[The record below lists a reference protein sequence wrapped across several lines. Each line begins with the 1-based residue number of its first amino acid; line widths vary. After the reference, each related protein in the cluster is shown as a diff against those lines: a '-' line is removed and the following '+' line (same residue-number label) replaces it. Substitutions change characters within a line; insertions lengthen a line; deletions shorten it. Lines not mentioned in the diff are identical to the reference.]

1 MNDATPLIPTVG
13 SLLGI
18 LFLIL
23 GLRAN
28 RKKRLLQ
35 NLPTAKTKGV
45 FIGLVELKGS
55 AESSEPFTSFLAES
69 RCVQF
74 RWSVEEHWSRTVRES
89 YTDSKGRR
97 KTRTRRESGWKTVAS
112 GGDEQPF
119 YLQDNTGAVLVHPTG
134 AKLEPLTIFS
144 QHCTRSDQLYY
155 GKGPETAV
163 SNSDHRR
170 RFTELGFPIHT
181 PIYVVGKARE
191 RTDVVAP
198 EIAQDAT
205 APLFLIS
212 TKSEEQVTGKYATAA
227 FLWSFFGLIFCVAGL
242 IWFDS
247 LRHHSPEQRIPI
259 YVGIAFAYLSA
270 WAIGWV
276 WSVYNSLIDL
286 RNRVRQ
292 AWSLVDI
299 QLKRR
304 HDLIPN
310 LVSAVS
316 GLKDHEAQAQT
327 ELAELRTQTTATA
340 PGESGSE
347 FHALKHAV
355 IGVVEKYPE
364 LKTDEA
370 FQKLQRELADTENR
384 IALARDYFNN
394 ISTHYNTRIQQFPDS
409 QVAAMGS
416 MKQRQLLSAMD
427 FERKTIAIDFA
438 T

>member
-1 MNDATPLIPTVG
+1 MNDATPLIPAIG

-18 LFLIL
+18 LFLFL

-74 RWSVEEHWSRTVRES
+74 SWKVEEHWSRTVRES
-89 YTDSKGRR
+89 YTDSKGRS

-112 GGDEQPF
+112 GGEEQPF
-119 YLQDNTGAVLVHPTG
+119 YLEDDAGAVLVRPTG

-144 QHCTRSDQLYY
+144 EHCTRSDGLYY
-155 GKGPETAV
+155 GKGPDISV

-170 RFTELGFPIHT
+170 KFTEIGFPIHT
-181 PIYVVGKARE
+181 PIYVVGQARE
-191 RTDVVAP
+191 REDIVAP
-198 EIAQDAT
+198 EIAQDAA
-205 APLFLIS
+205 APMFLIS

-247 LRHHSPEQRIPI
+247 LRHQSPDQRIPI
-259 YVGIAFAYLSA
+259 YLGVGVGYLMI
-270 WAIGWV
+270 WGIGWIWTV
-276 WSVYNSLIDL
+276 FNSLIDL

-292 AWSLVDI
+292 AWSLVDV

-310 LVSAVS
+310 LVTAVS
-316 GLKDHEAQAQT
+316 GLKDYEAQAQQ
-327 ELAELRTQTTATA
+327 ELAELRTQSTATA
-340 PGESGSE
+340 PGESGSDI
-347 FHALKHAV
+347 HA
-355 IGVVEKYPE
+355 
-364 LKTDEA
+364 
-370 FQKLQRELADTENR
+370 
-384 IALARDYFNN
+384 
-394 ISTHYNTRIQQFPDS
+394 
-409 QVAAMGS
+409 
-416 MKQRQLLSAMD
+416 
-427 FERKTIAIDFA
+427 
-438 T
+438 

>member
-1 MNDATPLIPTVG
+1 MNDATPLIPAIG

-18 LFLIL
+18 LFLFL

-55 AESSEPFTSFLAES
+55 AESSDPFTSFLAES

-74 RWSVEEHWSRTVRES
+74 SWTVEEHWSRTVRES

-112 GGDEQPF
+112 GGEEQPF
-119 YLQDNTGAVLVHPTG
+119 YLEDDAGAVLVRPTG

-144 QHCTRSDQLYY
+144 EHCTRSDGLYY
-155 GKGPETAV
+155 GKGPDISV

-170 RFTELGFPIHT
+170 KFTEIGFPIHT
-181 PIYVVGKARE
+181 PIYVVGQARE
-191 RTDVVAP
+191 REDIVAP
-198 EIAQDAT
+198 EIAQDA
-205 APLFLIS
+205 ASPMFLIS
-212 TKSEEQVTGKYATAA
+212 TKSEEQITGKYATAA

-247 LRHHSPEQRIPI
+247 LRHQSPDQRIPI
-259 YVGIAFAYLSA
+259 YLGVGVGYLVI
-270 WAIGWV
+270 WGIGWV
-276 WSVYNSLIDL
+276 WSVFNSLIDL

-292 AWSLVDI
+292 AWSLVDV

-310 LVSAVS
+310 LVTAVS
-316 GLKDHEAQAQT
+316 GLKDYEAQAQQ
-327 ELAELRTQTTATA
+327 ELTELRTQSTATA
-340 PGESGSE
+340 PGESGSD
-347 FHALKHAV
+347 FHALNHAV

-364 LKTDEA
+364 LKSDEA

-394 ISTHYNTRIQQFPDS
+394 IATHYNTRIQQVPDS
-409 QVAAMGS
+409 QVAALGS
-416 MKQRQLLSAMD
+416 MKPRTLLSAMD
-427 FERKTIAIDFA
+427 FERKSIKIDFA
-438 T
+438 S